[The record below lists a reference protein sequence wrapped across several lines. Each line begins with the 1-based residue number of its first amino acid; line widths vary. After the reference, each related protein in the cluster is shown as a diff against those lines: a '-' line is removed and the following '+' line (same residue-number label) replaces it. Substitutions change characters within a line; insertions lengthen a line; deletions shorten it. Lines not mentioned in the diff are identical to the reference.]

1 MTWWLDGWSLCF
13 TLANIQPDRRGQC
26 HPPYIPKFGHKKRTA
41 PAAHIYKSLTR
52 TMLDHTCFT
61 RLPTTAT
68 LRQFARRGSRQE
80 NDPWR
85 FRQQSSRVISI
96 QFWYLTSL
104 VTSLSV
110 GSDPVF
116 HNGRMQNL
124 YLLGGFLRV
133 CFGSYCLGS
142 LWFTCTLVSPLCTC
156 MIASVFPFCKT
167 GYSINPPQ
175 NLCVKRRFLSFPQ
188 FPVDFISCA

>member
-1 MTWWLDGWSLCF
+1 MLRA
-13 TLANIQPDRRGQC
+13 ANPKSNDCRGQSHRDSNAARPTVLTHEARPHVFC
-26 HPPYIPKFGHKKRTA
+26 STA
-41 PAAHIYKSLTR
+41 DKQR
-52 TMLDHTCFT
+52 
-61 RLPTTAT
+61 
-68 LRQFARRGSRQE
+68 LRQFVRGDSPQKMTLG
-80 NDPWR
+80 DSVT
-85 FRQQSSRVISI
+85 SSRVISI

-133 CFGSYCLGS
+133 WGGSYCLGS
-142 LWFTCTLVSPLCTC
+142 LAFTCTLVSPLCTC
-156 MIASVFPFCKT
+156 MIAFGSPFCKT

>member
-1 MTWWLDGWSLCF
+1 MFYS
-13 TLANIQPDRRGQC
+13 
-26 HPPYIPKFGHKKRTA
+26 TA
-41 PAAHIYKSLTR
+41 DKQHV
-52 TMLDHTCFT
+52 
-61 RLPTTAT
+61 
-68 LRQFARRGSRQE
+68 RQFARRGSRKKPDPHPGPTTRVLLDCRQVTCTTVWPRALPGE

-133 CFGSYCLGS
+133 WGGSYYLGS

-175 NLCVKRRFLSFPQ
+175 NLCVKRRFHGFSQ

>member
-1 MTWWLDGWSLCF
+1 M
-13 TLANIQPDRRGQC
+13 A
-26 HPPYIPKFGHKKRTA
+26 
-41 PAAHIYKSLTR
+41 
-52 TMLDHTCFT
+52 DHTCFT
-61 RLPTTAT
+61 RLPSTST
-68 LRQFARRGSRQE
+68 LRQFGPGPCPTKKPDHHRSPTTRVLLVFRQAKSTTACQRRLAAE

-133 CFGSYCLGS
+133 RGGSYYLGS

-175 NLCVKRRFLSFPQ
+175 NLCVKRRFLTFPQ

>member
-1 MTWWLDGWSLCF
+1 MFYSTADK
-13 TLANIQPDRRGQC
+13 QHVRQ
-26 HPPYIPKFGHKKRTA
+26 FGSRPAQQKSRTTT
-41 PAAHIYKSLTR
+41 AARPHVFYSTAVHL
-52 TMLDHTCFT
+52 H
-61 RLPTTAT
+61 PTTVWPRA
-68 LRQFARRGSRQE
+68 LPGE

-96 QFWYLTSL
+96 PFWYLTSL

-124 YLLGGFLRV
+124 FLLGGFLRV

-142 LWFTCTLVSPLCTC
+142 LAFTCTLVSPLCTC